1 MKAAEDNRSSSK
13 WLSCMDDSWKR
24 SDYKG
29 IDYKESRYIKNN
41 LKSFVDDAVE
51 AAKKSTMLQRHGC
64 VIIYKNKLVSTGIN
78 TIVDSCNFSIHA
90 EVDAINKAKKTLT
103 KSELKNSKLIV
114 VRIGQESMNHPL
126 KYSKPCPSCMRCIHD
141 IGIKQIFYTT
151 NFERDM
157 CGIC

>member
-1 MKAAEDNRSSSK
+1 MKQAGDNRSNSK
-13 WLSCMDDSWKR
+13 WFSCMDDSWKR
-24 SDYKG
+24 TDYRG
-29 IDYKESRYIKNN
+29 IDYNESKYIKSN
-41 LKSFVDDAVE
+41 LKSFVDVAVE

-64 VIIYKNKLVSTGIN
+64 VIMYKNKNIATGTN
-78 TIVDSCNFSIHA
+78 TIVDTCSFSIHA
-90 EVDAINKAKKTLT
+90 EVDAINKAKKILT
-103 KSELKNSKLIV
+103 KTELKNSKLIV

-126 KYSKPCPSCMRCIHD
+126 KYSKPCPSCMKCIEN

>member
-1 MKAAEDNRSSSK
+1 MKNAGDNRSDSK
-13 WLSCMDDSWKR
+13 WSSCMDDSWKR

-29 IDYKESRYIKNN
+29 IDYNKSRYIKNN
-41 LKSFVDDAVE
+41 LKSFVDDAME

-64 VIIYKNKLVSTGIN
+64 IIIYKNKNIATGTN
-78 TIVDSCNFSIHA
+78 TTVDTCGFSIHA
-90 EVDAINKAKKTLT
+90 EVDAINKAKKILT
-103 KSELKNSKLIV
+103 KTELKNSKLIV
-114 VRIGQESMNHPL
+114 VRIGQESMDYPL
-126 KYSKPCPSCMRCIHD
+126 KYSKPCPSCMKCIKN